1 MDNNYFD
8 FLGQNS
14 VTGNDNTNAGDS
26 NDKGKVNLTVRVD
39 ADCQVVCD
47 GDFLFLANA
56 NQIVKDKAPMG
67 QHLLNFTSLD
77 YPDAT
82 IEKIVDFPVEG
93 NNYLIVVNELK
104 EKVEQFQKGKET
116 EKQEKL
122 RAAEEER
129 LRQEQEQKRNVE
141 LDAAMTFYNEEKYE
155 SAWEL
160 FEKYIDYL
168 SSEQQNTYV
177 ECCKHCK
184 FKVILKNAGGAKL
197 AIVRLVNELFGHGLE
212 EAKELVDSVPTVV
225 KKGVNKND
233 ADKFRKSLED
243 KGAIVEIKVL
253 SNDEKEIMKKEEELR
268 RKERVERERREE
280 ERKMNW
286 AAKKMDLIIPY
297 FEKKCVYF
305 GIYLKENRNWFER
318 RLASEED
325 EGKFIVYDDE
335 FYEHIKNHGY
345 EYVFQFI
352 DAHQPFFK
360 SIGLVL
366 KIENKYV

>member
-14 VTGNDNTNAGDS
+14 VTGNDNTNAGGS

-47 GDFLFLANA
+47 GDFMFLANA

-82 IEKIVDFPVEG
+82 VEKIVDFPVEG

-104 EKVEQFQKGKET
+104 EKVEQFQKGKEM

-129 LRQEQEQKRNVE
+129 QRQEQEQEQNME
-141 LDAAMTFYNEEKYE
+141 LDAAMKFYNEEKYE
-155 SAWEL
+155 SACEL

-168 SSEQQNTYV
+168 SSDQQNTYV

-184 FKVILKNAGGAKL
+184 FKVILKNAGGEKL
-197 AIVRLVNELFGHGLE
+197 AIVILVKELFNLE
-212 EAKELVDSVPTVV
+212 LVEAKELVDSVPSVAKT
-225 KKGVNKND
+225 GVNKNE
-233 ADKFRKSLED
+233 ADKFKKSLED

-253 SNDEKEIMKKEEELR
+253 SYDEKERMKKEEKLRKAKEMENDCKEALRCYNAGNYQRAWDLLNKHPYRELPKEYKELR
-268 RKERVERERREE
+268 G
-280 ERKMNW
+280 
-286 AAKKMDLIIPY
+286 KMDFGAANGIIKLDGVGA
-297 FEKKCVYF
+297 FNF
-305 GIYLKENRNWFER
+305 DF
-318 RLASEED
+318 
-325 EGKFIVYDDE
+325 
-335 FYEHIKNHGY
+335 
-345 EYVFQFI
+345 
-352 DAHQPFFK
+352 
-360 SIGLVL
+360 
-366 KIENKYV
+366 